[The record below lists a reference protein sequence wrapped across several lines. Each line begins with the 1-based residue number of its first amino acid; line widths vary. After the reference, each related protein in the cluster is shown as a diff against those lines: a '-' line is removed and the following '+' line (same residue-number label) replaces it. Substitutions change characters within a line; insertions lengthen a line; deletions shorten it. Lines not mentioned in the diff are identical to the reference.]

1 MGIPCIT
8 VLRFCGRRQHLASAK
23 DTDKRAVDAAI
34 CCTIVAVI
42 VLVAEK
48 TGLNGRLQSR
58 REKKT
63 PPFSSRT
70 CTNRTPFP
78 PAMAGRIIMFDGV
91 RQTCL
96 HGECTNYQ
104 TDRARH

>member
-8 VLRFCGRRQHLASAK
+8 VLRFCGRLQHLASAK

-42 VLVAEK
+42 VPVAEK
-48 TGLNGRLQSR
+48 TGLNDRLQSR

-63 PPFSSRT
+63 PPFFFAHLYKPHAISS
-70 CTNRTPFP
+70 CN
-78 PAMAGRIIMFDGV
+78 GW
-91 RQTCL
+91 
-96 HGECTNYQ
+96 
-104 TDRARH
+104 